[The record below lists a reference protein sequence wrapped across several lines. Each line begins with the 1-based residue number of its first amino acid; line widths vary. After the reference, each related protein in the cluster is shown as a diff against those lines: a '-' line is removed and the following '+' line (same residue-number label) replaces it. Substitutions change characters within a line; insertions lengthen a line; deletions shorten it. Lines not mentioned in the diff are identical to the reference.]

1 MDVIKVILAFIALV
15 ILLVWCV
22 LDSKQLKTDCRNGD
36 NAACAEYIV
45 RGRFY

>member
-1 MDVIKVILAFIALV
+1 MDVIKAILAFIAFV
-15 ILLVWCV
+15 ILLAWCV